1 MVLGGRELGEQFL
14 RITTENDMELLAQEQ
29 NDRVMGPEGGRWG
42 TCVMEIVRRRFL
54 KVGVALLQNPC
65 TVRNTARLLCR
76 SMSMKALIIEEFG
89 DSSKLKYTEVP
100 KPEPAEGEVQKT
112 SYKI

>member
-14 RITTENDMELLAQEQ
+14 RITTDKVMELLAQEQ
-29 NDRVMGPEGGRWG
+29 NDRVTGPEGGWG